1 MYTLTEASMGS
12 PYIDERNGG
21 YYVAGTRVSLDSV
34 VYNYKAGASPE
45 DIVESFGSLT
55 LAKVYG
61 ALAFYLDN
69 KVELDAY
76 LEQGERDFEGAAPPL
91 SQSHPAL
98 ANRLKRA
105 SQDLVGK
112 RG

>member
-1 MYTLTEASMGS
+1 MNS
-12 PYIDERNGG
+12 PYVEQRNGG

-45 DIVESFGSLT
+45 GIVESFGSLT
-55 LAKVYG
+55 LSKVYG

-69 KVELDAY
+69 RPEVDAY
-76 LEQGERDFEGAAPPL
+76 LAQGEQDFEGAALPL

-98 ANRLKRA
+98 ADKLKRA
-105 SQDLVGK
+105 SQEVAGK
-112 RG
+112 LG